1 MFNIIFDSGIFPDV
15 WSQGIIF
22 PIYKNKG
29 DKGDPNNY
37 RVITILGCMGKL
49 FTNILNERL
58 NTYLENCNLL
68 NEEQAGFRKKYGT
81 IDYVFS
87 LKLLIDFYLK
97 SKKNT
102 FLCFCRL

>member
-1 MFNIIFDSGIFPDV
+1 MFNIILDSGIFPDV

-81 IDYVFS
+81 IRR
-87 LKLLIDFYLK
+87 
-97 SKKNT
+97 
-102 FLCFCRL
+102 LCFFSKAAN